1 MRQACGGFS
10 WLVIDVEV
18 AGKSGEFPNGLVTSF
33 SICKVDRTGSMMYL
47 SFEWLREPTWEYLRQ
62 TPPKKYLRNYC
73 IIYCGW
79 YHPWNNGPGMCR
91 KASWAKHRKMSHSVA
106 FLHGLGFSSC
116 LQVLALFQLTCPD
129 RVWLGIYKLKKPCPA
144 QVASSHG
151 VLPQPWKSKL
161 EHWQTHI

>member
-62 TPPKKYLRNYC
+62 TPPKN
-73 IIYCGW
+73 IYVITVSFTVDDTI
-79 YHPWNNGPGMCR
+79 PGIMVLGCVG
-91 KASWAKHRKMSHSVA
+91 KQAEQNIEKWAI
-106 FLHGLGFSSC
+106 
-116 LQVLALFQLTCPD
+116 Q
-129 RVWLGIYKLKKPCPA
+129 
-144 QVASSHG
+144 
-151 VLPQPWKSKL
+151 
-161 EHWQTHI
+161 